1 MNHYNRLPLAGRQLE
16 KGRKKLRLKRRRIIL
31 GPRVEGDGLPSAGS
45 THSEAIADPIDVSIW
60 VFHN

>member
-16 KGRKKLRLKRRRIIL
+16 EGRKKFRLERRRIL
-31 GPRVEGDGLPSAGS
+31 GPRIDDDWLPSAGG

-60 VFHN
+60 IFHG